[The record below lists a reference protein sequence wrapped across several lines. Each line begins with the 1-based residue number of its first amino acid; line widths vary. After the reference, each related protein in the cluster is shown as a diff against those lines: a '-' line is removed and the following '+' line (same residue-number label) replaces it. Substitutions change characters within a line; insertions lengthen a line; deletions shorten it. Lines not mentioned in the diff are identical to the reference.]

1 MKEAELADELH
12 LHDPVEPPMT
22 GLLTSINAPVARL
35 GMMLSVGGLL
45 VIVAIVFWQVF
56 GRYVL
61 NSSPTWTESLALV
74 LVLYVTLIGA
84 AVGVRDA
91 GHIGMESLLVLLS
104 ERVRNRIELLIHALV
119 IVFGAAMIY
128 NGAVLGSSVWS
139 YKIPNLGLP
148 EAFRYVPLVVSG
160 ALIISFSIE
169 HVMALVQG
177 KEVVPSWH

>member
-1 MKEAELADELH
+1 MKEAELAAELH

-91 GHIGMESLLVLLS
+91 GHIGMESLLVLVP
-104 ERVRNRIELLIHALV
+104 ERIRNRIELLIHALV

-148 EAFRYVPLVVSG
+148 EAVRYLPLVVSG
-160 ALIISFSIE
+160 VLIISFSIE
-169 HVMALVQG
+169 HLMALVQG

>member
-22 GLLTSINAPVARL
+22 GWLTSINAPIARL
-35 GMMLSVGGLL
+35 GMILSVCGLL
-45 VIVAIVFWQVF
+45 VVVAIVFYQVF

-74 LVLYVTLIGA
+74 LVLYITLIGA

-91 GHIGMESLLVLLS
+91 GHIGMESLLVLVP
-104 ERVRNRIELLIHALV
+104 EAIRNRIELLIHVLV
-119 IVFGAAMIY
+119 MCFGAAMIY
-128 NGAVLGSSVWS
+128 NGFVLGSSVSS

-148 EAFRYVPLVVSG
+148 EALRYVPLVISG
-160 ALIISFSIE
+160 VLIISFSVE